1 MSQIRRILHPSDFS
15 RASSPAFALA
25 VDLAKTHGA
34 QLLVIHVLP
43 LLAAMPPE
51 GYIPPNVYLDLEA
64 RTRAAAEKELAAL
77 VARAQKAGVKA
88 SSRLLEGPPADLI
101 AEAATS
107 WRASLIAL
115 GTHGRTGLARFFLG
129 SVAARMVAVAP
140 CPVLTVRGK

>member
-25 VDLAKTHGA
+25 VDMAKTHGA
-34 QLLVIHVLP
+34 ELLVIHVLAP
-43 LLAAMPPE
+43 LAIPPE
-51 GYIPPNVYLDLEA
+51 GYVPPNLYLDLEA
-64 RTRAAAEKELAAL
+64 RTRAAAEKQLAAL

-88 SSRLLEGPPADLI
+88 SSRVLEGPPADRI
-101 AEAATS
+101 AEAAKS
-107 WRASLIAL
+107 GRASLIAI

-129 SVAARMVAVAP
+129 SVAARMVAIAP